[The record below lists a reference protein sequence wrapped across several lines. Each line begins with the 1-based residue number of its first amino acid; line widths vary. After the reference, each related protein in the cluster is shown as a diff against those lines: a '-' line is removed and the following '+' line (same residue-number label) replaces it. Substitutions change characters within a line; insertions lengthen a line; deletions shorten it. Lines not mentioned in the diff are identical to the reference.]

1 MSPYMLPL
9 LMPSLPSFLMGF
21 KDWLRSVFLSK
32 FPLIPSATLPVGQ
45 VRSKVV
51 SATAKVPYLK
61 VLKAKVYP
69 FIYILPTF
77 RKLLNTTEIIFG
89 QCHNKVC
96 QRKPKLENAADC
108 KDNSSMLHCHI
119 HLN

>member
-1 MSPYMLPL
+1 MNRFSVSCLSMSPYMLPL

-32 FPLIPSATLPVGQ
+32 FPLIPFATLPVEQ
-45 VRSKVV
+45 VRCKVV

-69 FIYILPTF
+69 LIYILPTS
-77 RKLLNTTEIIFG
+77 RKLLN
-89 QCHNKVC
+89 
-96 QRKPKLENAADC
+96 KLL
-108 KDNSSMLHCHI
+108 K
-119 HLN
+119 